1 MTADLLKFVKVSKSC
16 EQVLL
21 AGGAV
26 CLPFCS
32 TVWSCVSA
40 GGGKQGAAG
49 INTAANDRLILFSSD
64 LYLSIFF
71 FNNSSSSNMVSE
83 WND

>member
-1 MTADLLKFVKVSKSC
+1 M
-16 EQVLL
+16 
-21 AGGAV
+21 
-26 CLPFCS
+26 
-32 TVWSCVSA
+32 SA

-64 LYLSIFF
+64 LYLSGVFF
-71 FNNSSSSNMVSE
+71 DNSSSSNMVSE

>member
-1 MTADLLKFVKVSKSC
+1 MTSDLLKFVKVSKPW

-21 AGGAV
+21 AEGAV

-32 TVWSCVSA
+32 TVSSCVSA
-40 GGGKQGAAG
+40 GGGKQRAAG

-64 LYLSIFF
+64 LYLSINFF
-71 FNNSSSSNMVSE
+71 
-83 WND
+83 